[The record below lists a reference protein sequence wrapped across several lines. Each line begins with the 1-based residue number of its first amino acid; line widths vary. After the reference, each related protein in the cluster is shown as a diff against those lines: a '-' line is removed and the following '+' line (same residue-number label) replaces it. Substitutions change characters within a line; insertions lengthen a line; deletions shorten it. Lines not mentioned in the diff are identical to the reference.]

1 MSPVRLLIA
10 ACASLCLVCPAFAQ
24 TATAPQDVPV
34 TIDVPG
40 TKANVA
46 SLQTAGAWPLTIRLL
61 ANRPLGIATVT
72 VPDAFPTRTQRAFVV
87 FADPDE
93 CFSLAYSE
101 LTSPTC
107 PGGNDEVFME
117 FAPDINLPGAA
128 KGGGYED
135 DPFPPCSTDPCP
147 PEGEDPKR
155 RALGDP
161 QTVPAW
167 DTSTH
172 ANTAR
177 ATTGPGTG
185 GAALDNYGY
194 GASPNV
200 PGLVILS
207 DTGVGN
213 VWADDVEG
221 GVLKGVRL
229 VSPRRA
235 RNLAGFVN
243 VVSWTLNDKL
253 APTPGR
259 SSVTAHMSVP
269 FALMRP
275 VTLAD
280 FDDFDTNGDG
290 FTDFT
295 REAWRIDGGPLT
307 VNAATTLS
315 ATLAS
320 HVTTLRIFVV
330 HGQAPDELIDQ
341 DGNGRVDIK
350 DAALTPGLTL
360 LSRET
365 IVKLRTYNQDV
376 AAGYAVMFDF
386 FGDGLQ
392 MPPAP
397 AGSGGI
403 RDIPR

>member
-1 MSPVRLLIA
+1 
-10 ACASLCLVCPAFAQ
+10 LCLVCPALAQ
-24 TATAPQDVPV
+24 NAAAPQGSQV
-34 TIDVPG
+34 TIEVPG
-40 TKANVA
+40 TKSNVV

-61 ANRPLGIATVT
+61 ANRPIGIATVT
-72 VPDAFPTRTQRAFVV
+72 VPDAFPVGTQRAFIV
-87 FADPDE
+87 FVDPDG
-93 CFSLAYSE
+93 CFSQTLDQLDPGP
-101 LTSPTC
+101 LTEPC
-107 PGGNDEVFME
+107 PNGPDETFLE
-117 FAPDINLPGAA
+117 FAPDLNLPGVA
-128 KGGGYED
+128 KSGGYED
-135 DPFPPCSTDPCP
+135 DPIVCP
-147 PEGEDPKR
+147 PEPALCPVAGLQSKR
-155 RALGDP
+155 LALGEP

-167 DTSTH
+167 DSAT
-172 ANTAR
+172 NTNADQ
-177 ATTGPGTG
+177 ASTGPATG

-213 VWADDVEG
+213 VWEEDLVG

-229 VSPRRA
+229 VKPRVA
-235 RNLAGFVN
+235 RNLAGFIN
-243 VVSWTLNDKL
+243 FVSWTLNDRM

-259 SSVTAHMSVP
+259 SSVTAHMTVP

-280 FDDFDTNGDG
+280 FDAVDMDGNGTLDM
-290 FTDFT
+290 

-307 VNAATTLS
+307 IGT
-315 ATLAS
+315 AS
-320 HVTTLRIFVV
+320 YGLVDALNRHVTTLRIFAVS
-330 HGQAPDELIDQ
+330 GQAPDEFVDQ
-341 DGNGRVDIK
+341 DGNGRVDIR
-350 DAALTPGLTL
+350 DAALTPGVTL

-365 IVKLRTYNQDV
+365 IVRFQTLNQDV
-376 AAGYAVMFDF
+376 AAGYAVLFDF

-392 MPPAP
+392 PPPAP